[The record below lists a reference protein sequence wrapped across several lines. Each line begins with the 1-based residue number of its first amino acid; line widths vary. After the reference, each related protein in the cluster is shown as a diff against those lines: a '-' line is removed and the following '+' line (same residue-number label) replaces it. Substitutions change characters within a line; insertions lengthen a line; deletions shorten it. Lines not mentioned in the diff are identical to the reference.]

1 MARMT
6 EAEFREYSTTGNLYK
21 LILQVGTPLAIFAL
35 FSCLFSILD
44 TMMASHI
51 GTIDVSAVAYF
62 NQLRMI
68 LSSIGSGLIT
78 GSMILIN
85 RAYGAGNNKKAGEL
99 LNTLIRL
106 IIIKSVAD
114 TVGHGVFLRLFN
126 AERDNLF

>member
-62 NQLRMI
+62 NQL
-68 LSSIGSGLIT
+68 
-78 GSMILIN
+78 
-85 RAYGAGNNKKAGEL
+85 
-99 LNTLIRL
+99 
-106 IIIKSVAD
+106 
-114 TVGHGVFLRLFN
+114 
-126 AERDNLF
+126 